1 MKKVKKNSYQ
11 KLEDEIFINIMSGY
25 YVTFYTKTKGVVMSK
40 TKSSQ
45 KKVTL
50 SELNN
55 HTISNK
61 RQALKDLKK
70 LNFNDLQYKNAAQ
83 RRFYKTISSKDITF
97 GIGPAGCGKT
107 YLSVHRAL
115 SELGNKDSHIDGIII
130 VKPLVEAAGEKIG
143 FLPGDVE
150 EKTAPFMM
158 SFYYNMEQIIGK
170 QRMEILKESSVI
182 QVIPMAYMRGITL
195 SDKFVILDEAQNA
208 TPEQIKMFVTRI
220 GENSKY
226 VITGDLDQSDIQKH
240 KSGLEDAIK
249 RFAGVHGVGLASF
262 KEKDIVRHSLV
273 RRLLKRY
280 KPSFNVIDD
289 TSAEDTISMW
299 VHDEGL
305 DLQPDGSLD
314 DKESKHFYTLKQ

>member
-1 MKKVKKNSYQ
+1 MAR
-11 KLEDEIFINIMSGY
+11 
-25 YVTFYTKTKGVVMSK
+25 TKAT
-40 TKSSQ
+40 Q
-45 KKVTL
+45 KKVSL

-55 HTISNK
+55 HTVNNK
-61 RQALKDLKK
+61 RQAMKDLKM
-70 LNFNDLQYKNAAQ
+70 LNFDELIYKNPAQ
-83 RRFYKTISSKDITF
+83 KRFYNTITKKDITF
-97 GIGPAGCGKT
+97 CIGPAGCGKT

-115 SELGNKDSHIDGIII
+115 RELGDKDSPIDGIVI
-130 VKPLVEAAGEKIG
+130 VKPLVEAAGEKLG
-143 FLPGDVE
+143 YLPGDVE

-170 QRMEILKESSVI
+170 QRVEMLKASNTI

-208 TPEQIKMFVTRI
+208 TPEQIKMFVTRL
-220 GENSKY
+220 GEGSKY
-226 VITGDLDQSDIQKH
+226 IITGDLAQSDIKRGM
-240 KSGLEDAIK
+240 SGLEDAVK

-280 KPSFNVIDD
+280 KDNFQIMDEV
-289 TSAEDTISMW
+289 SAEKTISMW

-305 DLQPDGSLD
+305 DAPTDGSID
-314 DKESKHFYTLKQ
+314 DYHYQLKK

>member
-1 MKKVKKNSYQ
+1 MAR
-11 KLEDEIFINIMSGY
+11 
-25 YVTFYTKTKGVVMSK
+25 SK
-40 TKSSQ
+40 ATQ
-45 KKVTL
+45 KKVSL

-55 HTISNK
+55 HSINNK
-61 RQALKDLKK
+61 RQALKDLKM
-70 LNFNDLQYKNAAQ
+70 LNFDDIKFKNPAQ
-83 RRFYKTISSKDITF
+83 RRFYNTISKKDITF

-115 SELGNKDSHIDGIII
+115 RELGDKDNHIDGIVI

-170 QRMEILKESSVI
+170 QRVEVLKESNTI
-182 QVIPMAYMRGITL
+182 QVIPLAFMRGITL
-195 SDKFVILDEAQNA
+195 ANKFVILDEAQNA

-220 GENSKY
+220 GEHSKY
-226 VITGDLDQSDIQKH
+226 IITGDLEQSDIQKH

-249 RFAGVHGVGLASF
+249 RFAGIHGVGLASF
-262 KEKDIVRHSLV
+262 KEKDVVRHSLV

-280 KPSFNVIDD
+280 KPSFNIIDD
-289 TSAEDTISMW
+289 ISAEETISMW
-299 VHDEGL
+299 IHDEGL
-305 DLQPDGSLD
+305 DTPSDGSIDRDYHYQL
-314 DKESKHFYTLKQ
+314 KE

>member
-1 MKKVKKNSYQ
+1 
-11 KLEDEIFINIMSGY
+11 
-25 YVTFYTKTKGVVMSK
+25 MSK

-45 KKVTL
+45 KKVSL

-55 HTISNK
+55 HTTNNK
-61 RQALKDLKK
+61 RQALKDLKM
-70 LNFNDLQYKNAAQ
+70 LNFDDIQFKNPAQ
-83 RRFYKTISSKDITF
+83 RRFYKTISNKDITF
-97 GIGPAGCGKT
+97 CIGPAGVGKT

-115 SELGNKDSHIDGIII
+115 RELGDKDSKIDGIVV

-150 EKTAPFMM
+150 EKTLPFMM

-170 QRMEILKESSVI
+170 QRLQILRDTGVI
-182 QVIPMAYMRGITL
+182 EVMPMAYMRGVTL
-195 SDKFVILDEAQNA
+195 ANKFVILDEAQNA

-226 VITGDLDQSDIQKH
+226 IISGDLEQSDISKH

-280 KPSFNVIDD
+280 KDSFQIIDAV
-289 TSAEDTISMW
+289 SAEKTISMW
-299 VHDEGL
+299 IHEEGL
-305 DLQPDGSLD
+305 DSPTDGSFD
-314 DKESKHFYTLKQ
+314 RDYQYRLKK

>member
-1 MKKVKKNSYQ
+1 
-11 KLEDEIFINIMSGY
+11 
-25 YVTFYTKTKGVVMSK
+25 MSK
-40 TKSSQ
+40 SRSSQ
-45 KKVTL
+45 KKVSL

-55 HTISNK
+55 HTTNNK
-61 RQALKDLKK
+61 RQALKDLKM
-70 LNFNDLQYKNAAQ
+70 LNFDEIQFKNPAQ
-83 RRFYKTISSKDITF
+83 RRFYKTISGKDITF

-115 SELGNKDSHIDGIII
+115 RELGDKNNSIDGIVI

-143 FLPGDVE
+143 YLPGDVE

-170 QRMEILKESSVI
+170 QRVQILKDSNTI
-182 QVIPMAYMRGITL
+182 QVIPLAFMRGITL
-195 SDKFVILDEAQNA
+195 ANKFVILDEAQNA

-220 GENSKY
+220 GEHSKY
-226 VITGDLDQSDIQKH
+226 IITGDLEQSDIQKH

-249 RFAGVHGVGLASF
+249 RFAGIHGVGLAQF
-262 KEKDIVRHSLV
+262 KEKDVVRHSLV

-289 TSAEDTISMW
+289 ISAEKTISMW
-299 VHDEGL
+299 IHEEGL
-305 DLQPDGSLD
+305 DSPEDGSLED
-314 DKESKHFYTLKQ
+314 YHYELKN

>member
-1 MKKVKKNSYQ
+1 
-11 KLEDEIFINIMSGY
+11 
-25 YVTFYTKTKGVVMSK
+25 MSK

-45 KKVTL
+45 KKVSL

-55 HTISNK
+55 HTTTNK
-61 RQALKDLKK
+61 RQALKDLNK
-70 LNFNDLQYKNAAQ
+70 LDFDELIYKNPAQ
-83 RRFYKTISSKDITF
+83 RRFYKTISDKDITF

-115 SELGNKDSHIDGIII
+115 RELGDKQSKIDGIVI

-170 QRMEILKESSVI
+170 QRLQVLKDSNTI
-182 QVIPMAYMRGITL
+182 QVIPLAFMRGITL
-195 SDKFVILDEAQNA
+195 ANKFVILDEAQNA

-226 VITGDLDQSDIQKH
+226 IITGDLEQSDIAKH

-249 RFAGVHGVGLASF
+249 RFAGIHGVGLAQF
-262 KEKDIVRHSLV
+262 KEKDVVRHSLV

-280 KPSFNVIDD
+280 KDSFQIMDEV
-289 TSAEDTISMW
+289 SAEKTISMW
-299 VHDEGL
+299 IHENGL
-305 DLQPDGSLD
+305 DSPNDGSID
-314 DKESKHFYTLKQ
+314 DTFYKIKK

>member
-1 MKKVKKNSYQ
+1 
-11 KLEDEIFINIMSGY
+11 
-25 YVTFYTKTKGVVMSK
+25 MSK
-40 TKSSQ
+40 SRSSQ

-55 HTISNK
+55 HTVNNK
-61 RQALKDLKK
+61 RQALKDLKM
-70 LNFNDLQYKNAAQ
+70 LNFDELKFKNPAQ
-83 RRFYKTISSKDITF
+83 RRFYKTISKKDITF

-115 SELGNKDSHIDGIII
+115 RELGDKDNYIDGIVI

-143 FLPGDVE
+143 YLPGDVE

-170 QRMEILKESSVI
+170 QRLQVLKDSNVI
-182 QVIPMAYMRGITL
+182 QVIPLAFMRGITL
-195 SDKFVILDEAQNA
+195 ANKFVILDEAQNA

-226 VITGDLDQSDIQKH
+226 IITGDLEQSDIK
-240 KSGLEDAIK
+240 KGTSGLEDAIK
-249 RFAGVHGVGLASF
+249 RFAGIHGVGLASF
-262 KEKDIVRHSLV
+262 KEKDVVRHSLV

-280 KPSFNVIDD
+280 HDTFNIIDEI
-289 TSAEDTISMW
+289 SAEKTISMW
-299 VHDEGL
+299 IHEEGL
-305 DLQPDGSLD
+305 DSPEDGSINSD
-314 DKESKHFYTLKQ
+314 YHYQLKK

>member
-1 MKKVKKNSYQ
+1 
-11 KLEDEIFINIMSGY
+11 
-25 YVTFYTKTKGVVMSK
+25 MSK
-40 TKSSQ
+40 VKSSQ
-45 KKVTL
+45 KKVSL

-55 HTISNK
+55 HTTTNK
-61 RQALKDLKK
+61 RQALKDLSK
-70 LNFNDLQYKNAAQ
+70 LNFDELQYKNPAQ
-83 RRFYKTISSKDITF
+83 RRFYKTISDKDITF

-115 SELGNKDSHIDGIII
+115 RELGDKHSKIDGIVI

-170 QRMEILKESSVI
+170 QRMEVLKENNVI
-182 QVIPMAYMRGITL
+182 QVIPLAFMRGITL
-195 SDKFVILDEAQNA
+195 ANKFVILDEAQNA

-226 VITGDLDQSDIQKH
+226 IITGDLEQSDIQKH

-249 RFAGVHGVGLASF
+249 RFAGIHGVGLAQF
-262 KEKDIVRHSLV
+262 KEKDVVRHSLV

-280 KPSFNVIDD
+280 KPNFNIIDEV
-289 TSAEDTISMW
+289 SAEKTISMW
-299 VHDEGL
+299 IHENGL
-305 DLQPDGSLD
+305 DSQNDGSMD
-314 DKESKHFYTLKQ
+314 DTFYKIKK

>member
-1 MKKVKKNSYQ
+1 
-11 KLEDEIFINIMSGY
+11 
-25 YVTFYTKTKGVVMSK
+25 MSK

-45 KKVTL
+45 KKVSL

-55 HTISNK
+55 HTTTNK
-61 RQALKDLKK
+61 RQALKDLNK
-70 LNFNDLQYKNAAQ
+70 LDFDELIYKNPAQ

-115 SELGNKDSHIDGIII
+115 RELGDKQSKIDGIVI

-143 FLPGDVE
+143 YLPGDVE

-170 QRMEILKESSVI
+170 QRMEVLKESNTI
-182 QVIPMAYMRGITL
+182 QVIPLAFMRGITL
-195 SDKFVILDEAQNA
+195 ANKFVILDEAQNA

-226 VITGDLDQSDIQKH
+226 IITGDLEQSDIQKH

-249 RFAGVHGVGLASF
+249 RFAGIHGVGLAQF
-262 KEKDIVRHSLV
+262 KEKDVVRHSLV

-280 KPSFNVIDD
+280 KDSFQIMDEI
-289 TSAEDTISMW
+289 SAEKTISMW
-299 VHDEGL
+299 IHENGL
-305 DLQPDGSLD
+305 DSPNDGSVD
-314 DKESKHFYTLKQ
+314 DTFYKIKK

>member
-1 MKKVKKNSYQ
+1 
-11 KLEDEIFINIMSGY
+11 
-25 YVTFYTKTKGVVMSK
+25 MSK
-40 TKSSQ
+40 SRNTS

-55 HTISNK
+55 HSISNK

-70 LNFNDLQYKNAAQ
+70 LNFDDLVYKNPAQ
-83 RRFYKTISSKDITF
+83 KRFYTTISKKDITF

-115 SELGNKDSHIDGIII
+115 RELGDKNNTIDGIVI

-143 FLPGDVE
+143 YLPGDVE

-170 QRMEILKESSVI
+170 QRLQVLKDSNVI

-195 SDKFVILDEAQNA
+195 SNKFVILDEAQNA

-226 VITGDLDQSDIQKH
+226 IITGDLEQSDIK
-240 KSGLEDAIK
+240 KGTSGLEDAIK

-262 KEKDIVRHSLV
+262 KEKDVVRHSLV

-280 KPSFNVIDD
+280 HKGFNIIDD
-289 TSAEDTISMW
+289 VSAEKTISMW
-299 VHDEGL
+299 IHEEGL
-305 DLQPDGSLD
+305 DVPEDGSI
-314 DKESKHFYTLKQ
+314 DKDNYFYELKQ

>member
-1 MKKVKKNSYQ
+1 
-11 KLEDEIFINIMSGY
+11 
-25 YVTFYTKTKGVVMSK
+25 MSK

-45 KKVTL
+45 KKVSL

-55 HTISNK
+55 HTTTNK
-61 RQALKDLKK
+61 RQALKDLNK
-70 LNFNDLQYKNAAQ
+70 LDFDELIYKNPAQ

-115 SELGNKDSHIDGIII
+115 RELGDKQSKIDGIVI

-143 FLPGDVE
+143 YLPGDVE

-170 QRMEILKESSVI
+170 QRLQILKESNTI
-182 QVIPMAYMRGITL
+182 QVIPLAFMRGITL
-195 SDKFVILDEAQNA
+195 ANKFVILDEAQNA

-220 GENSKY
+220 GEYSKY
-226 VITGDLDQSDIQKH
+226 IITGDLEQSDIQKH

-262 KEKDIVRHSLV
+262 KEKDVVRHSLV

-280 KPSFNVIDD
+280 KDSFQIMDEI
-289 TSAEDTISMW
+289 SAEKTISMW
-299 VHDEGL
+299 IHENGL
-305 DLQPDGSLD
+305 DSPNDGSID
-314 DKESKHFYTLKQ
+314 DTFYKIKK

>member
-1 MKKVKKNSYQ
+1 
-11 KLEDEIFINIMSGY
+11 
-25 YVTFYTKTKGVVMSK
+25 MSK

-45 KKVTL
+45 KKVSL

-55 HTISNK
+55 HTTTNK
-61 RQALKDLKK
+61 RQALKDLNK
-70 LNFNDLQYKNAAQ
+70 LDFVELIYKNPAQ
-83 RRFYKTISSKDITF
+83 RRFYKTISDKDITF

-115 SELGNKDSHIDGIII
+115 RELGDKQSKIDGIVI

-143 FLPGDVE
+143 YLPGDVE

-170 QRMEILKESSVI
+170 QRVQILKESNVI
-182 QVIPMAYMRGITL
+182 QVIPLAFMRGITL
-195 SDKFVILDEAQNA
+195 SNKFVILDEAQNA
-208 TPEQIKMFVTRI
+208 TPDQIKMFVTRI

-226 VITGDLDQSDIQKH
+226 IITGDLEQSDIQKH

-262 KEKDIVRHSLV
+262 KEKDVVRHSLV

-280 KPSFNVIDD
+280 KDSFQIMDEV
-289 TSAEDTISMW
+289 SAEKTISMW
-299 VHDEGL
+299 IHENGL
-305 DLQPDGSLD
+305 DSPNDGSAD
-314 DKESKHFYTLKQ
+314 DTFYQIKK

>member
-1 MKKVKKNSYQ
+1 
-11 KLEDEIFINIMSGY
+11 
-25 YVTFYTKTKGVVMSK
+25 MSK
-40 TKSSQ
+40 IKSSQ
-45 KKVTL
+45 KKVSL

-55 HTISNK
+55 HSTTNK
-61 RQALKDLKK
+61 RQALKDLKM
-70 LNFNDLQYKNAAQ
+70 LNFDELQYKNPAQ
-83 RRFYKTISSKDITF
+83 RRFYKTISDKDITF

-115 SELGNKDSHIDGIII
+115 RELGDKESKIDGIVI

-143 FLPGDVE
+143 YLPGDVE

-170 QRMEILKESSVI
+170 QRMEVLKEGNTI
-182 QVIPMAYMRGITL
+182 QVIPLAFMRGITL
-195 SDKFVILDEAQNA
+195 ANKFVILDEAQNA

-226 VITGDLDQSDIQKH
+226 IITGDLDQSDISKH

-262 KEKDIVRHSLV
+262 KEKDVVRHSLV

-280 KPSFNVIDD
+280 KD
-289 TSAEDTISMW
+289 TFQIMDEVSAEKTISMW
-299 VHDEGL
+299 IHENGL
-305 DLQPDGSLD
+305 DSPNDGSID
-314 DKESKHFYTLKQ
+314 DTFYKIKK

>member
-1 MKKVKKNSYQ
+1 
-11 KLEDEIFINIMSGY
+11 
-25 YVTFYTKTKGVVMSK
+25 MSK

-45 KKVTL
+45 KKVSL

-55 HTISNK
+55 HTTTNK
-61 RQALKDLKK
+61 RQALKDLSK
-70 LNFNDLQYKNAAQ
+70 LNFDELMYNNPAQ

-115 SELGNKDSHIDGIII
+115 RELGNKQSKIDGIVI

-143 FLPGDVE
+143 YLPGDVE

-170 QRMEILKESSVI
+170 QRLQVLKESNTI
-182 QVIPMAYMRGITL
+182 QVIPLAFMRGITL
-195 SDKFVILDEAQNA
+195 ANKFVILDEAQNA

-226 VITGDLDQSDIQKH
+226 IITGDLEQSDIQKH

-262 KEKDIVRHSLV
+262 KEKDVVRHSLV

-280 KPSFNVIDD
+280 KDSFQIMDEV
-289 TSAEDTISMW
+289 SAEKTISMW
-299 VHDEGL
+299 IHENGL
-305 DLQPDGSLD
+305 DSPNDGSID
-314 DKESKHFYTLKQ
+314 DTFYKIKK

>member
-1 MKKVKKNSYQ
+1 
-11 KLEDEIFINIMSGY
+11 
-25 YVTFYTKTKGVVMSK
+25 MSK
-40 TKSSQ
+40 VKSSQ
-45 KKVTL
+45 KKVSL

-55 HTISNK
+55 HSITNK
-61 RQALKDLKK
+61 RQALKDLSK
-70 LNFNDLQYKNAAQ
+70 LNFDELMYKNPAQ

-115 SELGNKDSHIDGIII
+115 RELGNKDSKIDGIVI

-143 FLPGDVE
+143 YLPGDVE

-170 QRMEILKESSVI
+170 QRLQILKESNTI
-182 QVIPMAYMRGITL
+182 QVIPLAFMRGITL
-195 SDKFVILDEAQNA
+195 ANKFVILDEAQNA

-226 VITGDLDQSDIQKH
+226 IITGDLEQSDIQKH

-249 RFAGVHGVGLASF
+249 RFAGIHGVGLASF
-262 KEKDIVRHSLV
+262 KEKDVVRHSLV

-280 KPSFNVIDD
+280 KDSFQIMDEV
-289 TSAEDTISMW
+289 SAEKTISMW
-299 VHDEGL
+299 IHENGL
-305 DLQPDGSLD
+305 DSPNDGSID
-314 DKESKHFYTLKQ
+314 DTFYKIKK

>member
-1 MKKVKKNSYQ
+1 
-11 KLEDEIFINIMSGY
+11 
-25 YVTFYTKTKGVVMSK
+25 MSK

-45 KKVTL
+45 KKVSL

-55 HTISNK
+55 HTTTNK
-61 RQALKDLKK
+61 RQALKDLNK
-70 LNFNDLQYKNAAQ
+70 LDFDELIYKNPAQ

-115 SELGNKDSHIDGIII
+115 RELGDKNSKIDGIVI

-143 FLPGDVE
+143 YLPGDVE

-170 QRMEILKESSVI
+170 QRLQVLKESNTI
-182 QVIPMAYMRGITL
+182 QVIPLAFMRGITL
-195 SDKFVILDEAQNA
+195 ANKFVILDEAQNA

-226 VITGDLDQSDIQKH
+226 IITGDLEQSDIQKH

-262 KEKDIVRHSLV
+262 KEKDVVRHSLV

-280 KPSFNVIDD
+280 KDSFQIMDEI
-289 TSAEDTISMW
+289 SAEKTISMW
-299 VHDEGL
+299 IHENGL
-305 DLQPDGSLD
+305 DSPNDGSID
-314 DKESKHFYTLKQ
+314 DTFYKIKK

>member
-1 MKKVKKNSYQ
+1 MAKAKA
-11 KLEDEIFINIMSGY
+11 
-25 YVTFYTKTKGVVMSK
+25 T
-40 TKSSQ
+40 Q
-45 KKVTL
+45 KKVSL

-55 HTISNK
+55 HTVNNK
-61 RQALKDLKK
+61 RQALKDLKM
-70 LNFNDLQYKNAAQ
+70 LNFDDLIYKNPAQ
-83 RRFYKTISSKDITF
+83 RRFYKTISKKDITF
-97 GIGPAGCGKT
+97 CIGPAGCGKT

-115 SELGNKDSHIDGIII
+115 RELGDKNSPIDCIVI

-143 FLPGDVE
+143 YLPGDVE

-170 QRMEILKESSVI
+170 QRLQVLKENNTI

-208 TPEQIKMFVTRI
+208 TPEQIKMFVTRL
-220 GENSKY
+220 GSNSKY
-226 VITGDLDQSDIQKH
+226 IITGDLAQSDIKRGM
-240 KSGLEDAIK
+240 SGLEDAIK

-280 KPSFNVIDD
+280 KDSFTIIDEV
-289 TSAEDTISMW
+289 SAEKTISMW
-299 VHDEGL
+299 IHDEGL
-305 DLQPDGSLD
+305 DAPSDGSLSSD
-314 DKESKHFYTLKQ
+314 YSYQLKK

>member
-1 MKKVKKNSYQ
+1 
-11 KLEDEIFINIMSGY
+11 
-25 YVTFYTKTKGVVMSK
+25 MSK

-45 KKVTL
+45 KKVSL

-55 HTISNK
+55 HTTTNK
-61 RQALKDLKK
+61 RQALKDLNK
-70 LNFNDLQYKNAAQ
+70 LDFDELMYKNPAQ

-115 SELGNKDSHIDGIII
+115 RELGDKNSKIDGIVI

-143 FLPGDVE
+143 YLPGDVE

-170 QRMEILKESSVI
+170 QRLQVLKESNTI
-182 QVIPMAYMRGITL
+182 QVIPLAFMRGITL
-195 SDKFVILDEAQNA
+195 ANKFVILDEAQNA

-226 VITGDLDQSDIQKH
+226 IITGDLEQSDIQKH

-262 KEKDIVRHSLV
+262 KEKDVVRHSLV

-280 KPSFNVIDD
+280 KDSFQIMDEV
-289 TSAEDTISMW
+289 SAEKTISMW
-299 VHDEGL
+299 IHENGL
-305 DLQPDGSLD
+305 DSPNDGSID
-314 DKESKHFYTLKQ
+314 DTFYKIKK

>member
-1 MKKVKKNSYQ
+1 
-11 KLEDEIFINIMSGY
+11 
-25 YVTFYTKTKGVVMSK
+25 MSK
-40 TKSSQ
+40 TRSSQ

-55 HTISNK
+55 HSVNNK
-61 RQALKDLKK
+61 RQALKDLKM
-70 LNFNDLQYKNAAQ
+70 LNFDELQYKNPAQ
-83 RRFYKTISSKDITF
+83 KRFYNTISKKDITF
-97 GIGPAGCGKT
+97 CIGPAGCGKT

-115 SELGNKDSHIDGIII
+115 RELGNKESSIDGIVI

-170 QRMEILKESSVI
+170 QRLQVLKDSNTI

-208 TPEQIKMFVTRI
+208 TPEQIKMFVTRL
-220 GENSKY
+220 GEGSRY
-226 VITGDLDQSDIQKH
+226 IITGDLAQSDIKH
-240 KSGLEDAIK
+240 GKSGLEDAIK

-280 KPSFNVIDD
+280 HEGFNIIDEI
-289 TSAEDTISMW
+289 SAEKTISMW
-299 VHDEGL
+299 IEEEGL
-305 DLQPDGSLD
+305 DAPTDGSLSEYD
-314 DKESKHFYTLKQ
+314 YHYRLKK